1 MNPTQKKS
9 SLFSLLVLALVIV
22 SNAQTKA
29 INKFYLQGGLGF
41 STHSGDYAEVG
52 LQSIIKNKW
61 SATLSYQSVNMRPSN
76 TPSDYQP
83 ETGYILLIP
92 YTYEVQNEM
101 TMVSLTAGRYFRLG
115 RNIWATTE
123 GGLSYVSGEEVTF
136 EKTDAVSNN
145 LIIVTSTSSNYNTYK
160 ENKNSVEATLR
171 ADLN

>member
-61 SATLSYQSVNMRPSN
+61 SATLSYQSVNMRPSLQTTSRRQAIYCSYL
-76 TPSDYQP
+76 TPMRSK
-83 ETGYILLIP
+83 
-92 YTYEVQNEM
+92 M
-101 TMVSLTAGRYFRLG
+101 R
-115 RNIWATTE
+115 
-123 GGLSYVSGEEVTF
+123 
-136 EKTDAVSNN
+136 
-145 LIIVTSTSSNYNTYK
+145 
-160 ENKNSVEATLR
+160 
-171 ADLN
+171 